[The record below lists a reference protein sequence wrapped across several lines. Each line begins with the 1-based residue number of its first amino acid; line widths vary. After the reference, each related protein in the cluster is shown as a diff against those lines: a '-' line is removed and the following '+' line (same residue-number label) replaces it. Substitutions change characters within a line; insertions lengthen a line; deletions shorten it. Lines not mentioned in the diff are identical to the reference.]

1 MQSRLVAIFV
11 FFAIGCANLSAQSEL
26 KPVSSQEQVAENRYP
41 AVVVGNDTILTFTLR
56 TVYCFPPYKFKNKK
70 EEQYYWRM
78 VRDVKKT
85 LPLSKLVKQVIME
98 TNDTLMRLPTKKEQK
113 RFMRQYEKTIY
124 KKYEPVFKKMTFQQG
139 KLLIRLID
147 RECEASSYELI
158 KAYRGGFRAAF
169 WQLFAK
175 MFGADLKSDF
185 GSGKDD
191 AMIERII
198 VLVEAGQ
205 L

>member
-1 MQSRLVAIFV
+1 
-11 FFAIGCANLSAQSEL
+11 
-26 KPVSSQEQVAENRYP
+26 
-41 AVVVGNDTILTFTLR
+41 
-56 TVYCFPPYKFKNKK
+56 
-70 EEQYYWRM
+70 
-78 VRDVKKT
+78 
-85 LPLSKLVKQVIME
+85 ME

-113 RFMRQYEKTIY
+113 RFMRQYEKTVY
-124 KKYEPVFKKMTFQQG
+124 KKYEPIFKKMTFQQG